1 MRSEPELS
9 PDARPKQ
16 IAFTVE
22 CFLCNSLKFER
33 VLFICMKK
41 NGTLAGAALKGRN
54 GMKKPVYRYIS
65 AGGKEVTG

>member
-1 MRSEPELS
+1 
-9 PDARPKQ
+9 
-16 IAFTVE
+16 
-22 CFLCNSLKFER
+22 
-33 VLFICMKK
+33 MKK